1 MMPHPR
7 HRVRQSL
14 FVATERRQVEEV
26 VGADEVIGDAVD
38 SGDQRG

>member
-7 HRVRQSL
+7 HRVQQSL
-14 FVATERRQVEEV
+14 FVATERRQVEED

-38 SGDQRG
+38 GGDQRG